1 MEYESRRFCFN
12 AASKYR
18 ISKQAFSSSRSI
30 RRLATTCASSRNCLW
45 NVEILLFVNF
55 RIESIKESGINK
67 LKDSIG
73 SATERAAFLGPGLL
87 CKMFLFGGLP
97 ELRWLFSRTVSHS
110 TWKLFEEFEYE
121 NLEHSWTGRGR
132 SYPSSKLSQGQK
144 ISACMLE

>member
-55 RIESIKESGINK
+55 RIESKKESGMNK

-87 CKMFLFGGLP
+87 GRMFFFLEACKNCADYSLELFPIVL
-97 ELRWLFSRTVSHS
+97 
-110 TWKLFEEFEYE
+110 E
-121 NLEHSWTGRGR
+121 NVLKNLNT
-132 SYPSSKLSQGQK
+132 QT
-144 ISACMLE
+144 